1 MTQKPRKGTLGSKNP
16 KQIPGGACPQ
26 TSVEV
31 GNRSVFIL
39 DPRLSSSVQKIYNPY
54 FSGLVSFPEHSIGK
68 KL

>member
-1 MTQKPRKGTLGSKNP
+1 MTQKPRKGDFREQKSKT
-16 KQIPGGACPQ
+16 IPGGACHQ